1 MSTYY
6 RHLIES
12 GLLLD
17 IYPNAAVAYSLRKL
31 RSTYTGS
38 SIRVRRGD
46 LTEQDFGFTSTGD
59 LDTDAIINF
68 FGNNLL
74 LQSED
79 YASASWGK
87 AQTVV
92 VTDAITAPN
101 GVDLADKLN
110 ETAVNNVHTLTQGF
124 ATSTLNNGYQ
134 YFISVYLKA
143 AERNI
148 IDLIS
153 GIEGSTKI
161 LRLNLTTGTV
171 VSNGFVNS
179 PTIIDAGSGWWKIE
193 LVVTSAVTSVP
204 TGFQIRLTNGVTQ
217 SYLGVAGS
225 GCYVW
230 GAQVSGYESS
240 VIPYFRTTTVAA
252 ANAFITTYYDQSGNG
267 NNLTNTNAA
276 LQYRLVVNGHLYKNS
291 DNGLPS
297 ALVTSTGF
305 YVLSSVI
312 STSNPL
318 VNFNIY
324 KSTSA
329 SMILFGNS
337 TVGGRP
343 RLNLHLGVAGSRN
356 IETRLTNNLAT
367 DLSLPFETNGSF
379 ITSTT
384 RDTLNYQEVSVNNS
398 ILGGS
403 SIGVG
408 IASITHFGRYNSS
421 ANASGG
427 EIQEIIV
434 WKQDYVSLKSNI
446 SDKINEYYGIY

>member
-230 GAQVSGYESS
+230 GAQVSGYNGST
-240 VIPYFRTTTVAA
+240 IPYFRTTIISA
-252 ANAFITTYYDQSGNG
+252 ANAFVVTWYDQSGTGINATQVVASSQGTIVRNG
-267 NNLTNTNAA
+267 FVLMNNSLPVISLTTQFYLLSSTPGNLTGSNFG
-276 LQYRLVVNGHLYKNS
+276 VN
-291 DNGLPS
+291 
-297 ALVTSTGF
+297 
-305 YVLSSVI
+305 VI
-312 STSNPL
+312 N
-318 VNFNIY
+318 
-324 KSTSA
+324 KTSA
-329 SMILFGNS
+329 SNLVTFGNN
-337 TVGGRP
+337 TTGGRP
-343 RLNLHLGVAGSRN
+343 RFPIWGSIGDININTTNIGNDAGLGTRLITPYVNGGTGGAFVNGVALPTTAT
-356 IETRLTNNLAT
+356 IDQQTNNVT
-367 DLSLPFETNGSF
+367 TIGRF
-379 ITSTT
+379 TS
-384 RDTLNYQEVSVNNS
+384 S
-398 ILGGS
+398 GGS
-403 SIGVG
+403 TG
-408 IASITHFGRYNSS
+408 NL
-421 ANASGG
+421 
-427 EIQEIIV
+427 QEIIW
-434 WKQDYVSLKSNI
+434 WKQDLLSFRTLIEQNI
-446 SDKINEYYGIY
+446 NDYYGIY